1 MVGPV
6 LYQEMLLGSRAGKQ
20 YIFRWIYAGWLI
32 LQILFYS
39 LVASIEVSQSPE
51 SFVTARLAAHFIP
64 VFVVQQLI
72 LMIVAVPAFAAGSV
86 TDEKTRGTLQHMLT
100 TDLESRHIILGKLL
114 AKSAQVLVLFLT
126 GLPLLCFLGVID
138 GLEPLA
144 LVAVAIVTLLPLLAL
159 ASATLLASVWSTETR
174 NAVLCLYAVG
184 LVGGILVAVIGGP
197 LQYFYPLYVL
207 EPAWGNPSVRDI
219 QELGRRLLWSG
230 AAWGSIMVVCLGLA
244 MWRLRPAYIRQLQNQ
259 GKAKKARWWHATRAP
274 LDAEPIPWKEQNVE
288 GLAPVNSLRRFPRWL
303 AITAIAVITCISSA
317 TIIVTNI
324 ETGKTHWDFL
334 DRASHFDLMGLT
346 KLVDSTGQEL
356 LVTQARVA
364 LFLASLIVGIRCSGA
379 VCGERER
386 RTWEALLLT
395 PLTAKQLIRG
405 KLWGIMG
412 ASYAYLLAYAVP
424 AILFSAL
431 GGQEAL
437 FWTVLWLV
445 VTLLAMYFL
454 GATGL
459 YCSVR
464 ARTSWRSL
472 LSTMGIA
479 YVGGALIQLVLS
491 PVILL
496 LALVMWLVL
505 AVMNALLEDYLNVSI
520 APGTG
525 PFRWMGLFAMGVQI
539 ASAIGLAGMFFF
551 VSRYFLADAQRWVAE
566 RERTRFWHDDPS
578 WRRPRR
584 YPARAR
590 SYQ

>member
-32 LQILFYS
+32 LQILFFTLVSS
-39 LVASIEVSQSPE
+39 LEVAFSPG
-51 SFVTARLAAHFIP
+51 SFLTARLASHFIP

-126 GLPLLCFLGVID
+126 GLPLFCFLGVIG

-144 LVAVAIVTLLPLLAL
+144 LLAVAAVTLLPLLAL
-159 ASATLLASVWSTETR
+159 ASATLLASVWSKETR
-174 NAVLCLYAVG
+174 NAVLGLYAIG
-184 LVGGILVAVIGGP
+184 LIGGVLVVSIGGP
-197 LQYFYPLYVL
+197 LVYFDPLYVL
-207 EPAWGNPSVRDI
+207 EPAWGSPSLRDL
-219 QELGRRLLWSG
+219 QELGRRLLWSS
-230 AAWGSIMVVCLGLA
+230 ASWGIITVVCLGLA
-244 MWRLRPAYIRQLQNQ
+244 IWRLRPAYIRQLQDQ
-259 GKAKKARWWHATRAP
+259 GKRKKARWYRAERAP

-288 GLAPVNSLRRFPRWL
+288 GLAPVNAFRRFPRWL
-303 AITAIAVITCISSA
+303 AVAGVALLTTLSSA
-317 TIIVTNI
+317 FILVTNM
-324 ETGKTHWDFL
+324 ETGKTWWDFV
-334 DRASHFDLMGLT
+334 DRASHLDLIGLT
-346 KLVDSTGQEL
+346 KLTDPVAADL
-356 LVTQARVA
+356 LTVQARVV
-364 LFLASLIVGIRCSGA
+364 LFLASLMVGIRCSGA

-412 ASYAYLLAYAVP
+412 ASYVYVLAYAVP

-431 GGQEAL
+431 AGQIAL

-479 YVGGALIQLVLS
+479 YVGGALIQIVLS
-491 PVILL
+491 PLILV
-496 LALVMWLVL
+496 LALLVWLVL
-505 AVMNALLEDYLNVSI
+505 ALLNELLQRYLQVSI
-520 APGTG
+520 VPGTG
-525 PFRWMGLFAMGVQI
+525 LFAWMGLFGMGAQI
-539 ASAIGLAGMFFF
+539 ASSVGLAGMFFF
-551 VSRYFLADAQRWVAE
+551 VARYFLADAQRWVAE
-566 RERTRFWHDDPS
+566 RERTRFWQEDPS
-578 WRRPRR
+578 YRRPRR
-584 YPARAR
+584 RPVRPRY
-590 SYQ
+590 SS